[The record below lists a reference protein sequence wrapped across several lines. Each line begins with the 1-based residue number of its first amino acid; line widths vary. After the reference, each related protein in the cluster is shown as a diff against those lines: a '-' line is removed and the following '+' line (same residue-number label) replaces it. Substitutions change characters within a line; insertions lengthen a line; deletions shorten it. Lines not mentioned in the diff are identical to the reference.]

1 MVTSVSGQQVQT
13 LTRKRPAS
21 SATLCSK
28 NTRTLFPDE
37 KTHVL
42 ILFVLAITAIAAVSF
57 PYAKKALEIR
67 SETRK
72 WKEKWADRAAV
83 PSAEEF
89 PSLAQASKVPESIEQ
104 DLFLRN
110 MMVSEQNMSKL
121 YVMNAPRG
129 YFRPQIIMRKRRAF
143 DLASL
148 DSAATQSFSRSQRM
162 RFMPLYLGC
171 NRLTDEDKQLIRR
184 VLTMSEP
191 MRERQIKRLE
201 RSIAFDENGKPESS

>member
-1 MVTSVSGQQVQT
+1 
-13 LTRKRPAS
+13 
-21 SATLCSK
+21 
-28 NTRTLFPDE
+28 
-37 KTHVL
+37 
-42 ILFVLAITAIAAVSF
+42 LFVLAITAIVAVSF

-72 WKEKWADRAAV
+72 WNDRAAV

-143 DLASL
+143 DLATL

-171 NRLTDEDKQLIRR
+171 KRLTDEDKQLVRR